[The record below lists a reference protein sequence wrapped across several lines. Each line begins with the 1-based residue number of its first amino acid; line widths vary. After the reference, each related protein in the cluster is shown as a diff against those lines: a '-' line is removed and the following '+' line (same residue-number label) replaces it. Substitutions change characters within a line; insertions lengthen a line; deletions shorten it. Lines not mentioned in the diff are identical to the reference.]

1 MLTIT
6 QNAAEALDSILASI
20 ADAPETAGLRIA
32 PGTGEN
38 GQPGLTLQLAA
49 EPAPGDQ
56 IVAGQG
62 VPVFVDAGVAE
73 ELDDKVLDA
82 QVEGGQIGFT
92 LARA

>member
-6 QNAAEALDSILASI
+6 QTAAEALDSIIASI

-56 IVAGQG
+56 VVDGQS
-62 VPVFVDAGVAE
+62 VPVFVDADVAD

-82 QVEGGQIGFT
+82 QLEGGQIGFT
-92 LARA
+92 LAQA